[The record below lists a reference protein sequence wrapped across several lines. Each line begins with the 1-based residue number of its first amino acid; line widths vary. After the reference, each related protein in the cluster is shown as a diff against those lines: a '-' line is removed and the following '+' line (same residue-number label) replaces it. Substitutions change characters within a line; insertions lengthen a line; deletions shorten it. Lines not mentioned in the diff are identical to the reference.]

1 MSSCCCL
8 SGLGFASCLVFV
20 QRTSG
25 NPKTRPRP
33 RAAVM
38 GYKYCKH
45 SRKQKICSGQS
56 LHFLSACTLK
66 KTLCSLRRAPECG
79 CVIINKM
86 AYLCTIHPRCRI
98 FLWISLHLIYH
109 QFIPWNVIRRTFYY
123 HPNSRASRGF
133 WVFFFLSTHSKFILR
148 TNATEFLPR
157 SREYL
162 DSPGWNVHSWM
173 LKITHFTIDVTI
185 SHHSSILWS
194 GFPWVVR
201 EVREGAVILFPHF
214 STRQQCWAQ
223 WWASSTRIYSH
234 PFAGI

>member
-25 NPKTRPRP
+25 NPKTYPRP
-33 RAAVM
+33 RAVVI

-45 SRKQKICSGQS
+45 SRKQKTCRGQS
-56 LHFLSACTLK
+56 PHLLFACTLK
-66 KTLCSLRRAPECG
+66 KTLCSLQRAPECG

-109 QFIPWNVIRRTFYY
+109 QFIPWNVIRRKFYY
-123 HPNSRASRGF
+123 HPNSRASKQSCF
-133 WVFFFLSTHSKFILR
+133 FFFLSTHSKFILR
-148 TNATEFLPR
+148 TKRHWVSSR
-157 SREYL
+157 SREEYL

-173 LKITHFTIDVTI
+173 LKNHSFYHWR
-185 SHHSSILWS
+185 HHLS
-194 GFPWVVR
+194 
-201 EVREGAVILFPHF
+201 
-214 STRQQCWAQ
+214 
-223 WWASSTRIYSH
+223 
-234 PFAGI
+234 

>member
-1 MSSCCCL
+1 MARAYIFCPLVPWRRHYVPFGERL
-8 SGLGFASCLVFV
+8 SVGVLLLIKWHIYA
-20 QRTSG
+20 
-25 NPKTRPRP
+25 
-33 RAAVM
+33 
-38 GYKYCKH
+38 
-45 SRKQKICSGQS
+45 
-56 LHFLSACTLK
+56 
-66 KTLCSLRRAPECG
+66 
-79 CVIINKM
+79 
-86 AYLCTIHPRCRI
+86 PRCRI

-109 QFIPWNVIRRTFYY
+109 QFIPWNVIRRKFYY
-123 HPNSRASRGF
+123 HPNSRASRVF

-201 EVREGAVILFPHF
+201 EIREGAVILFPHF
-214 STRQQCWAQ
+214 SMRQQCWAQ
-223 WWASSTRIYSH
+223 WWASSTRICSH
-234 PFAGI
+234 PFTGI